1 MPLEFSLTPDSIG
14 GSVNKREAKEKPPFE
29 REREEKGKKRQ
40 TITPP
45 DCLMRWKDERR
56 EGKKK
61 CKNKINAKRVVRR
74 LV

>member
-14 GSVNKREAKEKPPFE
+14 GSVNKREAKEKPQ
-29 REREEKGKKRQ
+29 EKGKKRQ